1 MENPANGLTGV
12 RSDVVPVLRYSESG
26 RFNPRSLR
34 PLWEVAWREGNRRG
48 YSCNSYFRARAPKG
62 YVLLFFRVL
71 RHSPGLSFRF
81 FLFGSN
87 PTLDMSTVRD
97 WDKFHDWALQPLGAI
112 EGMGSSGEMPDLLGY
127 FALNLAVCFR
137 AAPTPSRQ
145 DPVMHLDLALSP
157 DLSCHPLAAAG
168 GIDGKRQT
176 RMWSQEQVGEGVRK
190 PGWYHKDLV
199 DKIGIISAQLFHPI
213 GDCRLQLYLAPKM
226 ARETPE
232 LRSVASGR
240 RIQANGL
247 KMDSGHTGRRAFR
260 EVVSR
265 NNGRARRRWLWG
277 LAESET
283 VGGGPIRTDSGGM
296 MNEPY
301 NDEIA
306 PHVSRA
312 ALATHPPFPVLGA
325 NWNNSGDGK

>member
-1 MENPANGLTGV
+1 MCVFSPL
-12 RSDVVPVLRYSESG
+12 
-26 RFNPRSLR
+26 SLHS
-34 PLWEVAWREGNRRG
+34 VG
-48 YSCNSYFRARAPKG
+48 
-62 YVLLFFRVL
+62 LLFRF
-71 RHSPGLSFRF
+71 SFV
-81 FLFGSN
+81 GAY

-145 DPVMHLDLALSP
+145 EPVMRLDLALSP

-232 LRSVASGR
+232 LRSVVSGR